1 MGNIWSKSSSNLGIS
16 FKKDDLVPAEDL
28 SSGEIQ
34 VNGTVRLYVVFVKSD
49 GDTLDISA
57 EAEKL
62 QNALPANATFKVK
75 RIDEAGHA
83 AVIETDGRLV
93 DKISAF
99 ENVENVI
106 LETPAELTGEE
117 NLVKKNEETSQPLE
131 ETAVS
136 IVESDSDNAIDNA
149 SGFGNEIAVSETVTV
164 QSLDSDSGVFETHMR
179 SGVLII
185 GVALIVTIALIV
197 LFTRR
202 KK

>member
-164 QSLDSDSGVFETHMR
+164 QSLDSDSGVSETHMR